1 MKTESNEEKN
11 EGEEKKYT
19 LTFGL
24 LVQVFLSITS
34 AILVVIVVPWG
45 TWATQKIM
53 TLEDFKNQGPRI
65 TQKDMDNLHM
75 IIKNE
80 CTDYYDQKSGQI
92 QSKLDAIAKG
102 VDSLRER
109 LIEHEA
115 KTTREFKELGRNGT

>member
-1 MKTESNEEKN
+1 MKTETNEEKI
-11 EGEEKKYT
+11 EGDEKKYT

-115 KTTREFKELGRNGT
+115 KTTKEFKELGRNGT

>member
-115 KTTREFKELGRNGT
+115 KTTKEFKELGRNGT